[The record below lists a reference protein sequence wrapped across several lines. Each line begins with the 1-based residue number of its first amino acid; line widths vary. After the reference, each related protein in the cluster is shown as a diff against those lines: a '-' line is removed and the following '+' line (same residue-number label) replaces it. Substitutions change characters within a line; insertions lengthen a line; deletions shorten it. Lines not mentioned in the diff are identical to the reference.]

1 MSWPDK
7 IQNDFLITCG
17 DGKQYKVNW
26 LNATKSVEFNLSEFE
41 FPGLEGTLVQRG
53 TPKGR
58 RFEIEVYFQGEN
70 NIDVSDAFEIST
82 KDPRP
87 WIVLHPMYGTI
98 AVQPAVLNFDDTRYN
113 VTKITGTLL
122 ETMTEDSPKNRII
135 PSDKILND
143 KATLDEIFS
152 NSFANDIPAPSIHDI
167 NVLSANTQA
176 IYNEGKK
183 SIKDTADAEA
193 YFNAFNTANAAITQ
207 ATSEPLAAINAVQA
221 MINAPA
227 LFRDSVRNRVN
238 SFVNQLNQLRTSLE
252 TISIQQDR
260 NIKKIFENNAGGIIS
275 AIAMASVTNPDY
287 LNNRDVLAISDLLTD
302 AYDTLV
308 TDLDSLQTDNGGS
321 PESYMPDA
329 NSLIGLN
336 NLINF
341 TLSNLFDIA
350 LSSKQERSVILEDDS
365 NIFLLAHRFYGLNQE
380 DTTIDDLMNQN
391 EIGLNEIIGIRK
403 GRKIVYY
410 V

>member
-98 AVQPAVLNFDDTRYN
+98 TVQPAVLNFDDTRYN

-122 ETMTEDSPKNRII
+122 ETITEDSPKNRVV

-143 KATLDEIFS
+143 KAALDDIFS
-152 NSFANDIPAPSIHDI
+152 NSFANDIPSPSVQDI
-167 NVLSANTQA
+167 NVLSANTLSV
-176 IYNEGKK
+176 YNEGKK
-183 SIKDTADAEA
+183 SIKDTADAEG
-193 YFNAFNTANAAITQ
+193 YFNAFNTANAAIAN

-227 LFRDSVRNRVN
+227 LFQDSVKNRVN
-238 SFVNQLNQLRTSLE
+238 SFVGQLNQLRISLE
-252 TISIQQDR
+252 TITTR
-260 NIKKIFENNAGGIIS
+260 AEKKIFENNTGCIIS
-275 AIAMASVTNPDY
+275 AIAMASVTSPDY
-287 LNNRDVLAISDLLTD
+287 LNNRDVLAISDLITD
-302 AYDTLV
+302 AYDTYV
-308 TDLDSLQTDNGGS
+308 EDLDGLQSDNGGS
-321 PESYMPDA
+321 PDSYMPDA
-329 NSLIGLN
+329 NSMIGLN
-336 NLINF
+336 NIINF

-350 LSSKQERSVILEDDS
+350 LNSKQERSIILEDDS
-365 NIFLLAHRFYGLNQE
+365 NIILLAHRFYGLNQE

-391 EIGLNEIIGIRK
+391 EIGLNEILSIRK